1 MPALHLLLQTY
12 LTLLGSTVLIPFIC
26 VPPMGGSPTGEEPPL
41 RAALLSQLTSEH
53 QPQHASAASTI
64 T

>member
-26 VPPMGGSPTGEEPPL
+26 VPPMGGSPTGEEN
-41 RAALLSQLTSEH
+41 
-53 QPQHASAASTI
+53 SAAITTDVRTST
-64 T
+64 TTC